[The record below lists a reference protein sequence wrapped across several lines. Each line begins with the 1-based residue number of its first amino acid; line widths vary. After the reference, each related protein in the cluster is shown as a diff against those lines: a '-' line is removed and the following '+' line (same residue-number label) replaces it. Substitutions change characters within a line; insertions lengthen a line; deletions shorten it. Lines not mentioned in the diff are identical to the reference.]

1 MIKQKRLNFSDK
13 AETGVTFSRH
23 WKDSYFQ
30 SDDGRLTSHAVS
42 LNYSKKER
50 EEQHNESTV
59 YTNSNNVC
67 WLRCNH
73 GNTEKGIEVL
83 DHLHLA
89 DDLDTAT
96 KKEIEKKHS
105 GKKIQ
110 FIESGRTEE
119 KRFIS
124 YEDFMAHSMTEKDWN
139 DHKAATA
146 ESAQASK

>member
-1 MIKQKRLNFSDK
+1 MK
-13 AETGVTFSRH
+13 APFTRTVT
-23 WKDSYFQ
+23 
-30 SDDGRLTSHAVS
+30 TSVDYDVVTVS
-42 LNYSKKER
+42 
-50 EEQHNESTV
+50 T
-59 YTNSNNVC
+59 
-67 WLRCNH
+67 
-73 GNTEKGIEVL
+73 KGIEVL
-83 DHLHLA
+83 DHLHLP
-89 DDLDTAT
+89 DELDTAT
-96 KKEIEKKHS
+96 KKAIEKKHF